1 MDKEKRTG
9 TRQHERLT
17 QRTGKDDAVAARVE
31 TDPFLGGSEHRR
43 RFLRAWDQSCAVCGA
58 RHLGE
63 NGRMG
68 DTARKAAVATIVVVA
83 IVAVALA
90 LWKLKVVIALV
101 FLGFIVAA
109 AMRPGVERLAAW
121 RVPRPAGV
129 LLHYLVVVGAIAL
142 LLWVVVPRAID
153 QVGQAL
159 GSVPTSRQELKQQ
172 AKHSTGI
179 KHQILVGV
187 QKRLKKLPTAGSV
200 FHGAVAIGVKALEI
214 LVGILF
220 VFATAAYW
228 IFERER
234 AIRLVTSL
242 VPRNHRR
249 VVRDTWEL
257 IDLKLG
263 AFVRGQLLLIAFVA
277 TVLSISFW
285 AIGLSFWL
293 LIGVAAG
300 IVEIVPVIGP
310 LAAGALAVG
319 VGLTE
324 SWHLALAAGIVVL
337 LVRLLEDYI
346 VIPRV
351 MGHVTGISP
360 LLVLVGVTAIG
371 LLFGG
376 FYVLLATP
384 LLAVLVTLVDVIVR
398 DRDPAE
404 EDVPA
409 VLFAKETAR

>member
-1 MDKEKRTG
+1 
-9 TRQHERLT
+9 
-17 QRTGKDDAVAARVE
+17 
-31 TDPFLGGSEHRR
+31 
-43 RFLRAWDQSCAVCGA
+43 
-58 RHLGE
+58 
-63 NGRMG
+63 MG
-68 DTARKAAVATIVVVA
+68 NVARKAAVATIVVVA
-83 IVAVALA
+83 VVALALA

-101 FLGFIVAA
+101 FLGFIVSA

-121 RVPRPAGV
+121 RIPRPAGV
-129 LLHYLVVVGAIAL
+129 LLHYLAIAGALAL
-142 LLWVVVPRAID
+142 LLWVVVPRAVD

-159 GSVPTSRQELKQQ
+159 GSVPTSRHELTQQ

-187 QKRLKKLPTAGSV
+187 QKRLKKLPSAASV
-200 FHGAVAIGVKALEI
+200 FHGAVAVGVKAFEV

-234 AIRLVTSL
+234 AMRLVTPL
-242 VPRNHRR
+242 VPRRHRR

-277 TVLSISFW
+277 TVLSLCFW
-285 AIGLSFWL
+285 GIGLPFWL
-293 LIGVAAG
+293 LIGISAG
-300 IVEIVPVIGP
+300 IVEIVPVLGP
-310 LAAGALAVG
+310 IAAGALAIG
-319 VGLTE
+319 VGLTQ
-324 SWHLALAAGIVVL
+324 SWHTALAAGIAVL
-337 LVRLLEDYI
+337 VVRLVEDYV

-360 LLVLVGVTAIG
+360 LVVLIGVTAIG

-409 VLFAKETAR
+409 LLFAKERRG

>member
-1 MDKEKRTG
+1 
-9 TRQHERLT
+9 
-17 QRTGKDDAVAARVE
+17 
-31 TDPFLGGSEHRR
+31 
-43 RFLRAWDQSCAVCGA
+43 
-58 RHLGE
+58 
-63 NGRMG
+63 MG
-68 DTARKAAVATIVVVA
+68 DVARKAAVSTIVVIA

-90 LWKLKVVIALV
+90 LWKLKIVIALV

-109 AMRPGVERLAAW
+109 AVRPGVEQLAEW
-121 RVPRPAGV
+121 RIPRPAGV
-129 LLHYLVVVGAIAL
+129 LLHYLAVAGAIAL
-142 LLWVVVPRAID
+142 LLWLVVPRAVD
-153 QVGQAL
+153 QVGHAL
-159 GSVPTSRQELKQQ
+159 GSVPASRQELKQQ

-179 KHQILVGV
+179 KHELLAGI
-187 QKRLKKLPTAGSV
+187 QKRLKKLPKAGSLL
-200 FHGAVAIGVKALEI
+200 HGAVAIGVKAFEV

-242 VPRNHRR
+242 VPRKHRR

-277 TVLSISFW
+277 TVLSLCFW
-285 AIGLSFWL
+285 GMGLPFWL
-293 LIGVAAG
+293 LIGVSAG

-310 LAAGALAVG
+310 IAAGALAIG
-319 VGLTE
+319 VGLAQ
-324 SWHLALAAGIVVL
+324 SWHLALAAGIAVL
-337 LVRLLEDYI
+337 VVRLFEDYV

-360 LLVLVGVTAIG
+360 LLVLVGVTAVG

-398 DRDPAE
+398 DKDPAE

-409 VLFAKETAR
+409 VLFAKESTGR